1 MEGIFDRGY
10 LKVTRL
16 GQEKRVSVFAFVLML
31 LVLTISYSFILQ
43 LKYET
48 PLSEI
53 ETDEKAY
60 YVDME

>member
-1 MEGIFDRGY
+1 MY
-10 LKVTRL
+10 QKLNLCSTRV
-16 GQEKRVSVFAFVLML
+16 GQEKIVSVFAFVLML